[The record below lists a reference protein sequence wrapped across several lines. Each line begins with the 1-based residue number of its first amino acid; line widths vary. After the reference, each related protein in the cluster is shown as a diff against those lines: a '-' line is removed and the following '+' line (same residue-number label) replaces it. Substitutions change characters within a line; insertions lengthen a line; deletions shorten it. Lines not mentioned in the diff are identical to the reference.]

1 MHSLNKVMRTATCEE
16 ERGKLARKMKRQSKE
31 QGAGRRPDKGNNKYK
46 GPEGRIPFLLQR

>member
-1 MHSLNKVMRTATCEE
+1 MRTATCEE